1 MSELFHFESLF
12 SINDKLVS
20 QVLTHKMNQDATAE
34 LKGVCSCVTSLYL
47 SLFRRFQCR
56 DCGIQEY
63 LIYSMGCG
71 RPRQDSASV
80 ETLLH
85 KHTGEDSGSIPIL
98 ICVHLAQLFN
108 G

>member
-47 SLFRRFQCR
+47 SLF
-56 DCGIQEY
+56 
-63 LIYSMGCG
+63 
-71 RPRQDSASV
+71 
-80 ETLLH
+80 
-85 KHTGEDSGSIPIL
+85 
-98 ICVHLAQLFN
+98 
-108 G
+108 